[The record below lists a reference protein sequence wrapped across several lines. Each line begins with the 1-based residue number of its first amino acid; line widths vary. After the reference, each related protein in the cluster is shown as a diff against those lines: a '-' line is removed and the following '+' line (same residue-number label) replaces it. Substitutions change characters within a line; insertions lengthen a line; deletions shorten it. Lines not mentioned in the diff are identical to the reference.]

1 MALHERVD
9 LRPGSSDLH
18 MDVDQVIMLRVLV
31 VEDDAHQRETL
42 RALFERCNLLPGG
55 MRFLVWMAE
64 SIETAR
70 TMLED
75 IRDFNLV
82 LVDVLMP
89 DGNGYD
95 LLPLIKEIVGNK
107 AAVVMNSAH
116 NQASLIKARD
126 PEPV

>member
-1 MALHERVD
+1 MRRLSTETDALP
-9 LRPGSSDLH
+9 RPGVPLH
-18 MDVDQVIMLRVLV
+18 S
-31 VEDDAHQRETL
+31 
-42 RALFERCNLLPGG
+42 NLLPGG

-95 LLPLIKEIVGNK
+95 LLPLIKEARCTTH
-107 AAVVMNSAH
+107 AARFERILNETPA
-116 NQASLIKARD
+116 IARTD
-126 PEPV
+126 RWQ